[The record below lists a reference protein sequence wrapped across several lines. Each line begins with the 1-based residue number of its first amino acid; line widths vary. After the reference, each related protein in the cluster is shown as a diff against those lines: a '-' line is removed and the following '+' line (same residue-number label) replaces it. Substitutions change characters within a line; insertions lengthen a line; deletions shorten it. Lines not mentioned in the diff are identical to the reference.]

1 MIVIPVHDMIL
12 FPGVHFYFK
21 KEAYQQWSGKQEV
34 TQEEILF
41 LLQREATDVK
51 EAVQESFYPI
61 GFLAQTSGVDAE
73 GLVQVDIRARVD
85 VTDIENDGGTL
96 RASASVRPDTDDMPK
111 EERKE
116 LLERLRGEILQFI
129 RGFQWGVF
137 VRSTVQRWSSLEEMI
152 CAVSGYMNLSWEEKY
167 ALMET
172 DSLRERS
179 RLIEQAVYAFMEESR
194 VAQEAQEAQ
203 QESHDQAYR
212 EAAIRKQLGFLQKQL
227 EDMHPE
233 TISETEQLEERI
245 RQSGMN
251 ETAEKEARKVLNRMK
266 QEGREGHEYGML
278 YDYLD
283 FVTGLIWKKEEPS
296 AIDLDQA
303 QRRKVLNRMKQEGRE
318 GHEYGMLYDYLDF
331 VTGLIWKKE
340 EPSAID
346 LDQAQRILDEDHYGL
361 KMVKERI
368 IEQLAVMAL
377 NKKQS
382 GSILLLVGAPGTGK
396 TSIGQSIAK
405 ALGRSYVRISLGG
418 IRDEAEIRGHR
429 RTYIGA
435 MPGRI
440 MEGIRRNAGAHYGRN
455 EAERSVQSRHGA

>member
-303 QRRKVLNRMKQEGRE
+303 QR
-318 GHEYGMLYDYLDF
+318 
-331 VTGLIWKKE
+331 
-340 EPSAID
+340 
-346 LDQAQRILDEDHYGL
+346 ILDEDHYGL

-440 MEGIRRNAGAHYGRN
+440 MEGMRRSGASN
-455 EAERSVQSRHGA
+455 PVMVLDEVDKLAK